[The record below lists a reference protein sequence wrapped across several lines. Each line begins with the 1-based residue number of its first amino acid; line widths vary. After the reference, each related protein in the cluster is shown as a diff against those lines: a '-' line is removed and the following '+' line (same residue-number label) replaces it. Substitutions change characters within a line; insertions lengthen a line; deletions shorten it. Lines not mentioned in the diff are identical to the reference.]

1 MKKQN
6 RARVF
11 NLTHSLKPLARSI
24 GRRNRK
30 AIARQAMK
38 DAKIKKKVVELM
50 GKVLSKELTHL
61 SSRKVNS
68 SLRDSSAESI
78 EELNWNGLVQ
88 ELGTEAPVML
98 SLLRECV
105 HVKRRAYRPKGKGGR
120 SARRLPSEDAA
131 ISMCFAVLLR
141 ARCQQMNRVQRIIS
155 MLLYGSHA
163 PKQVCQL
170 YTIQRY
176 F

>member
-105 HVKRRAYRPKGKGGR
+105 HVKRRAYRPKGKGGT
-120 SARRLPSEDAA
+120 SARRGCSHQHVLCGAITCKMSTDEPCTTNHFDATLWEPCTQTGLSA
-131 ISMCFAVLLR
+131 I
-141 ARCQQMNRVQRIIS
+141 
-155 MLLYGSHA
+155 H
-163 PKQVCQL
+163 
-170 YTIQRY
+170 YTKVFLEY
-176 F
+176 